1 MKTTYQ
7 TKARKLIIS
16 LLTENS
22 DERMSIEDILLRMG
36 EDAVGKSTVYR
47 QMKLLCDEGIA
58 HRFSTDDGTSL
69 YQLAG
74 KSCCSEH
81 LHLKCLDC
89 GLLLHLDERA
99 QSELCRSTGFVID
112 DGISMLYGKCARCA
126 RRAK

>member
-16 LLTENS
+16 LLTENA
-22 DERMSIEDILLRMG
+22 DERLSIEDIMLRIG
-36 EDAVGKSTVYR
+36 EGTVGKSTVYR
-47 QMKLLCDEGIA
+47 QMKLLCDEGLA
-58 HRFSTDDGTSL
+58 HRFSTDDGMSL

-99 QSELCRSTGFVID
+99 QTELCRSTGFVID